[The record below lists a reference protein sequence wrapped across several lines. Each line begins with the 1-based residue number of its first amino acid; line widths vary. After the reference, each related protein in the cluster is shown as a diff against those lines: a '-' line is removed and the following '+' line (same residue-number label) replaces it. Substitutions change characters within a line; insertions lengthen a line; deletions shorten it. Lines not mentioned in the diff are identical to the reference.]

1 MCRRT
6 VISEIMSRPAI
17 SRVES
22 PLHIRS
28 RTSHSRGGGA
38 QPASRKVDADQADVA
53 AGHLLDDGVGAFGLS
68 GDGDSAG
75 LERHSQPLPRRHVA
89 LAQHDSRSALALP
102 CRNRRLSVGRV
113 QMLTASSALPR
124 PSLPHAS
131 NLRGGRARVSRAH
144 DTGCVRLVTESSVRR
159 SGTLLL
165 HPSWSQFNHLPP
177 ELALHHPFEGEESDR
192 GRCYVQWTVLRKGV
206 SGVRVLIADDHRLMV
221 DGTKRALEE
230 AGGFEVVGEASN
242 GAQVLPLVKRLKPDL
257 VLLDLRMP
265 QMDGLTCLTKLKE
278 QHPDVKV
285 AILSVSQDPDVIQ
298 TVLNRGA
305 NAYIVK
311 TVNPVDLPAAL

>member
-1 MCRRT
+1 
-6 VISEIMSRPAI
+6 
-17 SRVES
+17 
-22 PLHIRS
+22 
-28 RTSHSRGGGA
+28 
-38 QPASRKVDADQADVA
+38 
-53 AGHLLDDGVGAFGLS
+53 
-68 GDGDSAG
+68 
-75 LERHSQPLPRRHVA
+75 
-89 LAQHDSRSALALP
+89 
-102 CRNRRLSVGRV
+102 
-113 QMLTASSALPR
+113 
-124 PSLPHAS
+124 
-131 NLRGGRARVSRAH
+131 
-144 DTGCVRLVTESSVRR
+144 
-159 SGTLLL
+159 
-165 HPSWSQFNHLPP
+165 
-177 ELALHHPFEGEESDR
+177 
-192 GRCYVQWTVLRKGV
+192 
-206 SGVRVLIADDHRLMV
+206 VRVLIADDHRLMV

-311 TVNPVDLPAAL
+311 TVNPADLPAALRQAVEGTVFTAIGVTGDAGETAAKEAGLTERELVILRAVARGLSNEAIAKELWVAEQTVNFHLTNIYRKLGIANRTEAARYAFENGLVPHGVGAE